1 MPAPGTPADGAKA
14 TLVVVSLLAAVR
26 GDQTDLG
33 FVTSVNDLK
42 RALQLLAS
50 NVVLERGELLVA
62 GEVLWTPSEAEEV
75 LTRSDMLLD
84 YPELVD
90 L

>member
-1 MPAPGTPADGAKA
+1 M
-14 TLVVVSLLAAVR
+14 
-26 GDQTDLG
+26 
-33 FVTSVNDLK
+33 TSVNDLK